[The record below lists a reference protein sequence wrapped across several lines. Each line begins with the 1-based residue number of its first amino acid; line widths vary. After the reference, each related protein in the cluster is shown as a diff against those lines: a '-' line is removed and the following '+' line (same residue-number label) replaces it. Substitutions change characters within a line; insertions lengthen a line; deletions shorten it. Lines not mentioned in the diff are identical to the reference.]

1 MQASNMTPL
10 FTLRVKGFTKHRAW
24 LREQWSLLT
33 LHCYRQKFQIYD
45 VNQYLGYKFDCN
57 GGPNV
62 SLFDF
67 MFLLLDYGFVFCKQA
82 PAKLKCFF

>member
-1 MQASNMTPL
+1 MQASNMTPIIH
-10 FTLRVKGFTKHRAW
+10 FESERVTKHRAW

-57 GGPNV
+57 GGP
-62 SLFDF
+62 
-67 MFLLLDYGFVFCKQA
+67 
-82 PAKLKCFF
+82 KLM